1 MNILDLSLAQQLLLI
16 SAALFCIGSLG
27 FLIRKDAIMM
37 LISVEIMLN
46 AVNLSLI
53 TFAWQLQNIEAT
65 IAVFFVI
72 VITAAESVVGLAIVL
87 QMYRLRKKTDT
98 REFNYLRS

>member
-65 IAVFFVI
+65 VAVFFVI

-98 REFNYLRS
+98 SEFNYLRS